1 MVTKRQNRKDHSVSA
16 SFLIYS
22 IFSNR
27 NQISLLSR
35 KAYYNDWKK
44 VGCPCLLVS
53 YSQFSTDRAQY
64 QGKSAMFS
72 ICACVHGGEGEG
84 QGVWIS
90 HLWYPV
96 FLISA
101 SCIQTYYVA
110 FLNFAHSPSLL
121 VVRSASRPLLSHL
134 CAPALCLLCHFKAS
148 TFDYSALRHSQACPV
163 QCRIGHSASVV
174 IHWL

>member
-16 SFLIYS
+16 IFLIYS

-27 NQISLLSR
+27 NQISLYSY
-35 KAYYNDWKK
+35 KAPYSDWKK
-44 VGCPCLLVS
+44 VGCPCLLVG

-64 QGKSAMFS
+64 QGKSAMFL
-72 ICACVHGGEGEG
+72 ICACVYGGEGEG

-101 SCIQTYYVA
+101 SCIQTYYVV

-121 VVRSASRPLLSHL
+121 VACTTSRPLLSHL
-134 CAPALCLLCHFKAS
+134 PCPCPLPLLP
-148 TFDYSALRHSQACPV
+148 LQR
-163 QCRIGHSASVV
+163 
-174 IHWL
+174 

>member
-1 MVTKRQNRKDHSVSA
+1 MVIKRQNRKDHSVSA
-16 SFLIYS
+16 IFLVYS

-27 NQISLLSR
+27 NQISLYSC
-35 KAYYNDWKK
+35 KASYSDWKN
-44 VGCPCLLVS
+44 VGCPCSLVS

-64 QGKSAMFS
+64 EGKSAMFL

-101 SCIQTYYVA
+101 SCIQTYYVV
-110 FLNFAHSPSLL
+110 FLNFAHSPSIL
-121 VVRSASRPLLSHL
+121 VARTASRPLLSHL
-134 CAPALCLLCHFKAS
+134 LCHFKSS
-148 TFDYSALRHSQACPV
+148 TFDYSALRQSQAFPV
-163 QCRIGHSASVV
+163 QCSIGT
-174 IHWL
+174 LL